1 MSGPMDLTLKVG
13 ADSSEAVRAMQ
24 RLETEINDTVAAIK
38 KLATAP
44 MSARG
49 GDQGLEAKQRQLKEL
64 RAEYERLRRT
74 ENEGIKGLANMGQ
87 ALQRQAK
94 ASEEAANATR
104 RQVIQQQTLR
114 QTLVQQIAA
123 IKTNAQ
129 VSQQASNER
138 IRAGMR
144 SLAMAEKEVQAQL
157 RLQRIQLQ
165 NANAGRLT
173 GRVPTV
179 TFDDSARRNIESTDR
194 AVEKLG
200 NTLNTAAK
208 DANKLDKEL
217 DEVDAD
223 GIQKAERNVD
233 ALAYKLRMTGFALTG
248 AITLP
253 ILGLGRAILTVGS
266 NFESSFANVEKVIE
280 GSADQIAQLEADI
293 RSMALEIPMSAS
305 GIAEI
310 MAIGGQLGI
319 AADELSAFT
328 EVAIRM
334 GTATNLSAEEA
345 ADSIARF
352 LNITNQG
359 MPATA
364 SQFEQVGSVVVDL
377 GNKSASTEQE
387 ILRMA
392 MRLAAAGTQ
401 IGLSQHEI
409 LGMSSALAS
418 LGIRAESGGSSF
430 SRVMLEIANAVDNGG
445 DALDQFAEVAG
456 VSATQFARVYENEPV
471 QAISMFLEGLNN
483 LREGGEN
490 LFPVLEGLDLNTI
503 RVRDATLRAA
513 LGYELFADQI
523 KIAAEESRDV
533 NALMIESEK
542 RFQTVGSQWQL
553 VKNNASELAITLFQE
568 LRPGILNVMGAM
580 NGMIDTLDGVVEFF
594 GTLPSG
600 VQTAVVAFLALAAA
614 LPPILIFI
622 GLILPGLAAV
632 QTALFG
638 TAVAAEGVAASAG
651 LLAGMGGPISLV
663 VLALVAAAAAV
674 YLLYQNSEQF
684 QRIADGVWD
693 AFVAGAKLG
702 AEATVAA
709 AKVVAELAAGLADLV
724 KSPWVIQIEVNRGI
738 TDVVKELAGQ
748 EDETADDAYKRIVSS
763 PTGPQGRDELGAFEE
778 AYYGTLKRL
787 EEANEEFRDGERR
800 RAEAVQIASAAA
812 IGAIKQ
818 ERVERYAAFLEK
830 QKQEQDAL
838 AAKNP
843 EELYTEIYEQELQ
856 KRIDA
861 FNKAGDI
868 FGVGPSKEQ
877 MAEFRYESSLA
888 ADQVVADQ
896 QRMIEAREQG
906 AQWVAQYADA
916 SATAWEQ
923 EALAVQMAADQMA
936 ADARRLQN
944 VLGSANT
951 PEQYFQSYFS
961 GFDGIQMRLT
971 TLAQVFPQLADGG
984 VQAIQMLA
992 TAVDDGLMS
1001 SDQAIQ
1007 LFAQNGRLSFE
1018 EFRTAI
1024 EEQMSGINDAI
1035 VTALAGDPETGE
1047 IDWMQIKGLQ
1057 EQYAELDSFLTAAEE
1072 RQRQFASTTQ
1082 SVSDQIIGMY
1092 GALGQ
1097 MGTDATAAMGLWEQ
1111 KQNDANTAL
1120 EKNQELFD
1128 AGKITQEEYLANQE
1142 LLTWASE
1149 RYGGAVLDESLAFIE
1164 AQNRMAI
1171 YTAGLDELNKKFPE
1185 GERDSKE
1192 YRAAL
1197 AELTTLVD
1205 PAAAS
1210 TLTLVG
1216 AMETLAD
1223 GMNAPIE
1230 RITRLMLT
1238 LGLITEKQYN
1248 FVVNGEMEDEPV
1260 TTGIAQI
1267 DKMVAVARVLK
1278 VVAEFEMATNTLASD
1293 PIFGKMFDVIGN
1305 AVNEAAPQIVK
1316 VAAELDTSNFDTGI
1330 THVDTETTKKRDLIA
1345 NAALDRAG
1353 FDPSLAI
1360 IDSEVAKQRLL
1371 TVATFVDLGPFWAA
1385 IATINANL
1393 PMNSPALEGPLSVY
1407 PDWGFVTERMAE
1419 QTQPGVDE
1427 ATEAI
1432 SSMLP
1437 MNSPA
1442 ARGTLSNYPNW
1453 GFVTE
1458 TMGRD
1463 TRLGVING
1471 TNAIARE
1478 IDALPNRLVV
1488 NWSWLFSGI
1497 DMAAEDAGEQ
1507 VGQAVVGWVT
1517 DLQGIASG
1525 EVGQRLK
1532 DELAGLFDLKQ
1543 ILIETGA
1550 PAEAI
1555 AEIDQ
1560 QISDKSAEI
1569 AAIGKI
1575 IGTTVIQGIA
1585 TEMASEEAG
1594 EKLLAALETAFGRV
1608 DLDSLLDESGEFD
1621 PSKLFG
1627 DVEDEIARLETLR
1640 DAAFEL
1646 GLSDLAAKYQTDL
1659 EALYVQYGVLVQFL
1673 NTDAVQAW
1681 IAEKEAIAAST
1692 AELEAHQAWIDR
1704 ILQTQQDLAVALGG
1718 GAEDTQAYF
1727 DGLVDKYETAKEAV
1741 RMGEL
1746 LGFPPEVMDQLYADL
1761 QEAGIILNE
1770 ASMLLGEALRNGALD
1785 EETLRALAETGG
1797 EWFRT
1802 LYDQIFGPG
1811 ALAELEK
1818 GWTIITDA
1826 SFEQLQQMIA
1836 DGLISGQQLVDAVV
1850 EGMLS
1855 GRLSLQQA
1863 MQLLGDDLGEI
1874 SEETAVM
1881 LLDTYKRLAA
1891 DLATALATG
1900 EGIEAAQAAYDQF
1913 MQFLQSIA
1921 EATGISIE
1929 ILIEQWEALASKI
1942 EETAART
1949 GKSIKVF
1956 GDAAREASA
1965 VVGGDE
1971 EGTTPTYR
1979 APGGSGGGTGGGG
1992 GGSAFGSLYGPNS
2005 PGAYGAAYR
2014 AGVRTWSQFE
2024 NWVNGQVELGNVI
2037 LNEAQPQSVKLSPK
2051 GYEAHTNA
2059 VNVGGKMYN
2068 PSTPEQALAYLKM
2081 RDQEAARAA
2090 GRPTLSDLGRNPMGS
2105 AMTKDELAAF
2115 RQEFEDTNAAMRG
2128 LNTSVGSLSDEM
2140 QKTADE
2146 MADGTRKATDA
2157 LGRFAGLLEPS
2168 EFDSLRRIPIF
2179 DAFFGG
2185 ADFSHF
2191 FNKDIGHGTG
2201 TGSSTM
2207 NNETRVYIDSEE
2219 VSARVE
2225 KRLLPTKGTVRT

>member
-1 MSGPMDLTLKVG
+1 MSAPMDLTLNVR
-13 ADSSEAVRAMQ
+13 ANSSDAVRAVEQ
-24 RLETEINDTVAAIK
+24 LERQINQAVAAIQK
-38 KLATAP
+38 
-44 MSARG
+44 SNVG
-49 GDQGLEAKQRQLKEL
+49 GFKGLDDVQKNVKQVQEL
-64 RAEYERLRRT
+64 RQELGRVQKEFTGRGFKGFDEATKGIQSVTRATREATVAQQRLAQEQRSNVSEQVRRNREYR
-74 ENEGIKGLANMGQ
+74 
-87 ALQRQAK
+87 K
-94 ASEEAANATR
+94 AIEEAANA
-104 RQVIQQQTLR
+104 Q
-114 QTLVQQIAA
+114 
-123 IKTNAQ
+123 
-129 VSQQASNER
+129 
-138 IRAGMR
+138 IRAAREAAAAQSKASFAAMDAR
-144 SLAMAEKEVQAQL
+144 QREIRAAQEQIRIERELAVV
-157 RLQRIQLQ
+157 R
-165 NANAGRLT
+165 GRGLV
-173 GRVPTV
+173 GGPAVN
-179 TFDDSARRNIESTDR
+179 FDDSSRRNVEATER

-200 NTLNTAAK
+200 NTLVTAAR
-208 DANKLDKEL
+208 DADKLDKEL
-217 DEVDAD
+217 DQIDAD

-233 ALAYKLRMTGFALTG
+233 ALAYKLRMTGFALSG

-253 ILGLGRAILTVGS
+253 ILAVGRAVLTVGS

-280 GSADQIAQLEADI
+280 GSAEQIAQLEADI

-319 AADELSAFT
+319 ASDELSAFT

-359 MPATA
+359 MPSTA
-364 SQFEQVGSVVVDL
+364 AQFEQVGSVVVDL

-456 VSATQFARVYENEPV
+456 VSATQFAQVYENEPV

-523 KIAAEESRDV
+523 RIAAAESADV

-622 GLILPGLAAV
+622 GLLLPGISALSAAFTAAAASGGV
-632 QTALFG
+632 MAIMATGLGALFG
-638 TAVAAEGVAASAG
+638 PLGIAIVAVAAA
-651 LLAGMGGPISLV
+651 
-663 VLALVAAAAAV
+663 VL
-674 YLLYQNSEQF
+674 LLYQNSEQF
-684 QRIADGVWD
+684 QRIAGGIWD
-693 AFVAGAKLG
+693 AFVVGAKAG
-702 AEATVAA
+702 AEATVVA
-709 AKVVAELAAGLADLV
+709 AKVVAELAEGLADLV

-843 EELYTEIYEQELQ
+843 EELYTEVYEQELQ

-936 ADARRLQN
+936 ADASRLQN
-944 VLGSANT
+944 ALGSANT

-971 TLAQVFPQLADGG
+971 TLAQIFPQLADGG

-1001 SDQAIQ
+1001 ADAAID

-1035 VTALAGDPETGE
+1035 VEALAGDPETGE
-1047 IDWMQIKGLQ
+1047 VDWMQIKGLQ
-1057 EQYAELDSFLTAAEE
+1057 EQYAELDAFLTAAEE

-1097 MGTDATAAMGLWEQ
+1097 MGADATAAMGLWEQ

-1192 YRAAL
+1192 YRTAL

-1248 FVVNGEMEDEPV
+1248 FVVNGVMEDEPV

-1267 DKMVAVARVLK
+1267 DKMVSVARVLK
-1278 VVAEFEMATNTLASD
+1278 VVAEFQLATNTLAND

-1316 VAAELDTSNFDTGI
+1316 VAAQLDTTNFDTGI
-1330 THVDTETTKKRDLIA
+1330 THVDAETTKQRDLVA

-1393 PMNSPALEGPLSVY
+1393 PMNSPALEGPLSVH
-1407 PDWGFVTERMAE
+1407 PDWGFVTERME
-1419 QTQPGVDE
+1419 KETKPGVDQ

-1478 IDALPNRLVV
+1478 IDALPNRLAV
-1488 NWSWLFSGI
+1488 NWSWLFAGI

-1517 DLQGIASG
+1517 DLEGIASG

-1532 DELAGLFDLKQ
+1532 DELADLFDIKQ

-1555 AEIDQ
+1555 AEIDR
-1560 QISDKSAEI
+1560 QIVDKQAEI

-1575 IGTTVIQGIA
+1575 IGTTVIAGIA
-1585 TEMASEEAG
+1585 AEIASEEAG
-1594 EKLLAALETAFGRV
+1594 EKLLAALESAFGRV

-1627 DVEDEIARLETLR
+1627 DVESEIDRLETLR
-1640 DAAFEL
+1640 DAALEL
-1646 GLSDLAAKYQTDL
+1646 GLSDLAAKYQADID
-1659 EALYVQYGVLVQFL
+1659 ALYIQYGILVQFL

-1681 IAEKEAIAAST
+1681 IAEKEAVAAST
-1692 AELEAHQAWIDR
+1692 AAMEKHQEAIDR
-1704 ILQTQQDLAVALGG
+1704 IIQTQSDLANALGG
-1718 GAEDTQAYF
+1718 GAEATQSYF

-1741 RMGEL
+1741 RIGEL
-1746 LGFPPEVMDQLYADL
+1746 LGLPPEVMDQLYADL
-1761 QEAGIILNE
+1761 NEAGIILNE
-1770 ASMLLGEALRNGALD
+1770 ATMLIGKALREGALD
-1785 EETLRALAETGG
+1785 EETIRALAESGG

-1811 ALAELEK
+1811 ALAKLEE
-1818 GWTIITDA
+1818 GWTAIEEV
-1826 SFEQLQQMIA
+1826 SFEQLQQMIE
-1836 DGLISGQQLVDAVV
+1836 DGLISGEALIDAVV

-1863 MQLLGDDLGEI
+1863 MQLLGDDMGNI
-1874 SEETAVM
+1874 TDETAVS
-1881 LLDTYKRLAA
+1881 LLDTYKQLAE
-1891 DLATALATG
+1891 DLARALATG

-1913 MQFLQSIA
+1913 MLFLQAIA
-1921 EATGISIE
+1921 EATGMSIDE
-1929 ILIEQWEALASKI
+1929 LIAKWEALAAEI
-1942 EETAART
+1942 EQTAAVA
-1949 GKSIKVF
+1949 GKSIGVLDKAGRAAGVAA
-1956 GDAAREASA
+1956 GDDVEADTS
-1965 VVGGDE
+1965 
-1971 EGTTPTYR
+1971 TSYR
-1979 APGGSGGGTGGGG
+1979 APSGSGGSGTGGSGGSG
-1992 GGSAFGSLYGPNS
+1992 FGSLYGPNS

-2014 AGVRTWSQFE
+2014 DGVRTWGQFE
-2024 NWVNGQVELGNVI
+2024 TWVNSQVELGNAI
-2037 LNEAQPQSVKLSPK
+2037 LNEADPQSVKLSPQ
-2051 GYEAHTNA
+2051 GYEAHTNM
-2059 VNVGGKMYN
+2059 VNVGGRLYN
-2068 PSTPEQALAYLKM
+2068 PSTPEQALAYLKA

-2090 GRPTLSDLGRNPMGS
+2090 GRPSLSDLGRNDLGTG
-2105 AMTKDELAAF
+2105 MTRQALDELTTSFEETAAKF
-2115 RQEFEDTNAAMRG
+2115 DVLGDGVQE
-2128 LNTSVGSLSDEM
+2128 
-2140 QKTADE
+2140 TADRIVRSSME
-2146 MADGTRKATDA
+2146 MAEVLGFFSRIYGDIGGGSTTRIESRYDLATD
-2157 LGRFAGLLEPS
+2157 PT
-2168 EFDSLRRIPIF
+2168 
-2179 DAFFGG
+2179 
-2185 ADFSHF
+2185 
-2191 FNKDIGHGTG
+2191 NV
-2201 TGSSTM
+2201 
-2207 NNETRVYIDSEE
+2207 ETKVFIDGEE
-2219 VSARVE
+2219 VAARVE
-2225 KRLLPTKGTVRT
+2225 KRVVPLPNPVRT

>member
-1 MSGPMDLTLKVG
+1 MSGPMDLTLNVR
-13 ADSSEAVRAMQ
+13 ANSSDAIGAVRQLERELQQAVKAMEQ
-24 RLETEINDTVAAIK
+24 TN
-38 KLATAP
+38 
-44 MSARG
+44 
-49 GDQGLEAKQRQLKEL
+49 
-64 RAEYERLRRT
+64 RA
-74 ENEGIKGLANMGQ
+74 GFKGLGSGELA
-87 ALQRQAK
+87 R
-94 ASEEAANATR
+94 AT
-104 RQVIQQQTLR
+104 QNV
-114 QTLVQQIAA
+114 
-123 IKTNAQ
+123 
-129 VSQQASNER
+129 E
-138 IRAGMR
+138 
-144 SLAMAEKEVQAQL
+144 
-157 RLQRIQLQ
+157 RLQRELKAAQETAERFRSRGFRGFDEAARSIGRVASETRQATQNQQRFAESTAALRRVIEQGQAASRDASRERVRGSLAAQDAIQKQIRAEQRLQ
-165 NANAGRLT
+165 QIQMQNVRQGNLT

-179 TFDDSARRNIESTDR
+179 TFDDSARRNVEATER

-200 NTLNTAAK
+200 NTLVTASK
-208 DANKLDKEL
+208 DAGKLDNEL
-217 DEVDAD
+217 DKVDAD

-233 ALAYKLRMTGFALTG
+233 ALAYKLRMTGFALSG

-253 ILGLGRAILTVGS
+253 ILAVGRAVLTVGS

-280 GSADQIAQLEADI
+280 GSAEQIAQLEADI

-319 AADELSAFT
+319 ATDELSAFT

-359 MPATA
+359 MPSTA
-364 SQFEQVGSVVVDL
+364 AQFEQVGSVVVDL

-456 VSATQFARVYENEPV
+456 VTATQFAQIYENEPV

-533 NALMIESEK
+533 NALMNESEK
-542 RFQTVGSQWQL
+542 RFETVGSQWQL

-568 LRPGILNVMGAM
+568 LRPGIINVMGAM

-614 LPPILIFI
+614 IPPILIFL
-622 GLILPGLAAV
+622 GLILPGIAALSAAFTAAAASGGIMGASMV
-632 QTALFG
+632 GLSALFG
-638 TAVAAEGVAASAG
+638 PLGIAIAATAVAM
-651 LLAGMGGPISLV
+651 L
-663 VLALVAAAAAV
+663 
-674 YLLYQNSEQF
+674 LLYQNSEQF
-684 QRIADGVWD
+684 QRIAAGVWD

-709 AKVVAELAAGLADLV
+709 AKVVAELAQGLADLTSTTWTV
-724 KSPWVIQIEVNRGI
+724 VVTVVEKLVGTDPGDPDRSYGKSKSDNMNGGKADPLMGNLEKMGLWQNAYEDALSEMEKANEDFREGERLRGQA
-738 TDVVKELAGQ
+738 V
-748 EDETADDAYKRIVSS
+748 
-763 PTGPQGRDELGAFEE
+763 EE
-778 AYYGTLKRL
+778 ASARADAAIQAELDKRRMAIAEKKRME
-787 EEANEEFRDGERR
+787 EEAILG
-800 RAEAVQIASAAA
+800 
-812 IGAIKQ
+812 
-818 ERVERYAAFLEK
+818 
-830 QKQEQDAL
+830 
-838 AAKNP
+838 KNP

-861 FNKAGDI
+861 WNAAGDV
-868 FGVGPSKEQ
+868 FGVGPSKEK
-877 MAEFRYESSLA
+877 MAEFRYESSLV

-896 QRMIEAREQG
+896 QRMVEAREQG
-906 AQWVAQYADA
+906 AQWMAQYADA

-923 EALAVQMAADQMA
+923 EALAVQMAADKMA
-936 ADARRLQN
+936 ADATRLQN
-944 VLGSANT
+944 ALGSANT

-971 TLAQVFPQLADGG
+971 TLAQIFPQLADGG

-1035 VTALAGDPETGE
+1035 VEALAGDPETGE

-1057 EQYAELDSFLTAAEE
+1057 QQYAELDSFLTAAEE

-1097 MGTDATAAMGLWEQ
+1097 MGTDASAAMGLWEQ

-1128 AGKITQEEYLANQE
+1128 SGKISQEEYLANQE

-1171 YTAGLDELNKKFPE
+1171 YTQGLDELNKKFPE
-1185 GERDSKE
+1185 GERDSQE
-1192 YRAAL
+1192 YRTAL

-1210 TLTLVG
+1210 TLTLAG
-1216 AMETLAD
+1216 AMQTLAD
-1223 GMNAPIE
+1223 GMNAPVE
-1230 RITRLMLT
+1230 RIARLMLT
-1238 LGLITEKQYN
+1238 LGLITDKQYN
-1248 FVVNGEMEDEPV
+1248 FVVTGEMEDEKV

-1267 DKMVAVARVLK
+1267 DKMVSVARVLK
-1278 VVAEFEMATNTLASD
+1278 VVAEFEMATNTLAND
-1293 PIFGKMFDVIGN
+1293 PIFGNMFDMIGN
-1305 AVNEAAPQIVK
+1305 AVDQAAPQLVK
-1316 VAAELDTSNFDTGI
+1316 VAAQLDTTDFDAGI
-1330 THVDTETTKKRDLIA
+1330 THVDTETSKQRELMA
-1345 NAALDRAG
+1345 NATLDRAG
-1353 FDPSLAI
+1353 FDPSIAI
-1360 IDSEVAKQRLL
+1360 VDSEVAKQRLL

-1407 PDWGFVTERMAE
+1407 PDWGFVTERMAK

-1488 NWSWLFSGI
+1488 TWSWLFAGI

-1517 DLQGIASG
+1517 DLEGIASG
-1525 EVGQRLK
+1525 EVGQRLN
-1532 DELAGLFDLKQ
+1532 DELADLFDIKK
-1543 ILIETGA
+1543 ILEETGA

-1575 IGTTVIQGIA
+1575 IGTTVIRGMA

-1627 DVEDEIARLETLR
+1627 DVESEIARLETLR
-1640 DAAFEL
+1640 DAALEL
-1646 GLSDLAAKYQTDL
+1646 GLSDLAAKYQADL
-1659 EALYVQYGVLVQFL
+1659 EALYVQYGILVQFL
-1673 NTDAVQAW
+1673 NTEAVQAW
-1681 IAEKEAIAAST
+1681 IAEKEAVAAST
-1692 AELEAHQAWIDR
+1692 AAMEAHQAAIDR
-1704 ILQTQQDLAVALGG
+1704 IIQTQADLANALGG
-1718 GAEDTQAYF
+1718 GASATQSYF
-1727 DGLVDKYETAKEAV
+1727 DGLVSQYETAKEAV
-1741 RMGEL
+1741 RIGEL
-1746 LGFPPEVMDQLYADL
+1746 LGLPPEVMDQLYVDL

-1785 EETLRALAETGG
+1785 EETLRALAESGG
-1797 EWFRT
+1797 TWFRT
-1802 LYDQIFGPG
+1802 LYDSIFGPD

-1818 GWTIITDA
+1818 GWIVITDV

-1855 GRLSLQQA
+1855 GRLNLQQA
-1863 MQLLGDDLGEI
+1863 MQLLGEDLGEI

-1881 LLDTYKRLAA
+1881 LLDTYKQLAE

-1913 MQFLQSIA
+1913 MLFLQSIA
-1921 EATGISIE
+1921 EATGISIDE
-1929 ILIEQWEALASKI
+1929 LIEKWEALANKI
-1942 EETAART
+1942 EDVGVRAGKSIGVINQANRAAAKAAGEETEETAP
-1949 GKSIKVF
+1949 S
-1956 GDAAREASA
+1956 
-1965 VVGGDE
+1965 
-1971 EGTTPTYR
+1971 YR
-1979 APGGSGGGTGGGG
+1979 APGGSGGAG
-1992 GGSAFGSLYGPNS
+1992 GGSGGSGFGSLYGPNS

-2014 AGVRTWSQFE
+2014 DGVRTFTEFE
-2024 NWVNGQVELGNVI
+2024 KWANEQIEAGNAVLDEI
-2037 LNEAQPQSVKLSPK
+2037 NQNHVKLTNQ
-2051 GYEAHTNA
+2051 GYQQHTNA
-2059 VNVGGKMYN
+2059 VDVGGKLYN
-2068 PSTPEQALAYLKM
+2068 PSSPEQAAAYLRM
-2081 RDQEAARAA
+2081 QDNAAARAA
-2090 GRPTLSDLGRNPMGS
+2090 GRPTLDDLGRNPMGTG
-2105 AMTKDELAAF
+2105 MTKAELAAF
-2115 RQEFEDTNAAMRG
+2115 RQEFDDTKTAMDG
-2128 LNTSVGSLSDEM
+2128 LGLSVGSLSSEM

-2146 MADGTRKATDA
+2146 MAAGTQKATDA

-2168 EFDSLRRIPIF
+2168 ELETLRRIPIF
-2179 DAFFGG
+2179 EAFLGG
-2185 ADFSHF
+2185 ADMSGLAGLFTRSQD
-2191 FNKDIGHGTG
+2191 N
-2201 TGSSTM
+2201 GSSSGSDTI
-2207 NNETRVYIDSEE
+2207 NETRVYIDSEE
-2219 VSARVE
+2219 VSAKVE
-2225 KRLLPTKGTVRT
+2225 KRLLPAKGMVRT